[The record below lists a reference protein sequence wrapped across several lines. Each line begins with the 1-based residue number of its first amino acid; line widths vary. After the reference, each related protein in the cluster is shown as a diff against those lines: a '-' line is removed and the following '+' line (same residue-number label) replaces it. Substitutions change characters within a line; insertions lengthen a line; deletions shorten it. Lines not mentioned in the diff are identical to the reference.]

1 MEVRSSVRVRTLV
14 AQMARSSSVRYSER
28 TRADI
33 HDGPK
38 HNTLQSEAGY
48 IDARPPPPIRRNL
61 LATHGR
67 TIHRVICD
75 QNRALR
81 SLPLLPQERKYSGH
95 RWWSGSCRKCAAY
108 SITLSARAR
117 RVAGISRPSALAVL
131 RLIVR

>member
-33 HDGPK
+33 HDGPE

-67 TIHRVICD
+67 TIHWVRLGPR
-75 QNRALR
+75 RAQSR
-81 SLPLLPQERKYSGH
+81 GPLYPQYQISIGTIEMSEM
-95 RWWSGSCRKCAAY
+95 CRQKPQ
-108 SITLSARAR
+108 S
-117 RVAGISRPSALAVL
+117 SR
-131 RLIVR
+131 

>member
-33 HDGPK
+33 HDGPE

-67 TIHRVICD
+67 TIHWVK
-75 QNRALR
+75 LR
-81 SLPLLPQERKYSGH
+81 RTQCEH
-95 RWWSGSCRKCAAY
+95 MF
-108 SITLSARAR
+108 
-117 RVAGISRPSALAVL
+117 SALPRTRTLFDAIGMSQTCHTRTWGQAHKGKL
-131 RLIVR
+131 ALPHRAD